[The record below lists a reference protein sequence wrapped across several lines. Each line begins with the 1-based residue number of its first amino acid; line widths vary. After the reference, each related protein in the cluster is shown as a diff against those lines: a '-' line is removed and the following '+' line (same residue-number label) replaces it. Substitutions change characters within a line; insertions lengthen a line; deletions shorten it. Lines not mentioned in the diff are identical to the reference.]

1 MIKLSSLTNHRLHLA
16 GKFFVPDFRN
26 KQEELDIHA
35 PQGALKKT
43 NNNGERQM
51 SKLVDKD
58 KIFNDRFKFLR
69 RDLIEAISKLKEKY

>member
-1 MIKLSSLTNHRLHLA
+1 
-16 GKFFVPDFRN
+16 
-26 KQEELDIHA
+26 
-35 PQGALKKT
+35 
-43 NNNGERQM
+43 M